1 MRRKSWTARMLT
13 SSYPGHDAMIAED
26 GSSSEVLR
34 VTHNGQASKV
44 FDTEGGTG
52 NARSQML
59 KKGRR

>member
-1 MRRKSWTARMLT
+1 
-13 SSYPGHDAMIAED
+13 MIAED